1 MSLRGRLLL
10 AMLALAAVGLAASGL
25 ATWLALRA
33 FLVGRVDQQLTAAR
47 VQVTEA
53 VQADGPQALDRFEG
67 QGAARLGLDSG
78 WAEVRQAGRRVRL
91 VDLGGTGQDAH
102 GGWRGQGPPWAG
114 RGRFAAAPPALP
126 ADLPGRV
133 VELTADPEGRRGFP
147 YRVQAGPVAGG
158 GLVVAVAVP
167 LAGVFE
173 TLGRLVVVEVLVG
186 AAVLAVL
193 ALLALRLVRV
203 GLRPLD
209 GIAAT
214 AGAIAAGDLTR
225 RVRPAEPGTEVG
237 RLGLALNAMLGQIEA
252 AFAERRAS
260 EARLRRFVADAS
272 HELRTPLTSI
282 RGYAELF
289 RRGAASRPEDLVTT
303 MRRIEEEA
311 ERMGVLVDELL
322 LLARLDQG
330 RPLDRRPVDLAE
342 VAAEAVEQARVIDPG
357 RPLEL
362 AASGPVVVLGDRERL
377 HQVAANL
384 LANVRAHTAPGTA
397 ARVEVA
403 AADGRAVL
411 QVADQGPGMH
421 PEQAA
426 RAFERFYRAD
436 PARSRGAGGAGLGL
450 SIVAA
455 IAQAHGGRAT
465 VASAP
470 GRGTTVRV
478 ALPLGERAG

>member
-10 AMLALAAVGLAASGL
+10 AMLTLAAVGLAASGL

-47 VQVTEA
+47 IQVEEA
-53 VQADGPQALDRFEG
+53 VRADGAQGADRFQG
-67 QGAARLGLDSG
+67 QGAARLGLESG
-78 WAEVRQAGRRVRL
+78 WVEVREAGRRVRL
-91 VDLGGTGQDAH
+91 VALGQA
-102 GGWRGQGPPWAG
+102 GGDGHQGWQGRGPPWQG
-114 RGRFAAAPPALP
+114 RGRFAAEPPQLP
-126 ADLPGRV
+126 RDLSGRV
-133 VELTADPEGRRGFP
+133 AGFTAEPQGGRGMP

-158 GLVVAVAVP
+158 DLAVAVAVP

-173 TLGRLVVVEVLVG
+173 TLGRLLLVEALVG
-186 AAVLAVL
+186 AVVLAAL

-214 AGAIAAGDLTR
+214 AGAIAAGDLSR
-225 RVRPAEPGTEVG
+225 RVRPAEPTTEVG

-289 RRGAASRPEDLVTT
+289 RRGAASRPEDLATT

-330 RPLDRRPVDLAE
+330 RPLEREPVDLAE

-362 AASGPVVVLGDRERL
+362 DAPGPVVVLGDRQRL
-377 HQVAANL
+377 SQVAANL
-384 LANVRAHTAPGTA
+384 LANVRMHTAAGTA
-397 ARVEVA
+397 ARVAVA
-403 AADGRAVL
+403 AAGGRAL
-411 QVADQGPGMH
+411 LEVADRGDGMA

-426 RAFERFYRAD
+426 RVFERFYRTD
-436 PARSRGAGGAGLGL
+436 PGRSRGKGGAGLGL

-465 VASAP
+465 VTSAP
-470 GRGTTVRV
+470 GQGASFRV
-478 ALPLGERAG
+478 ELPLRQHAG

>member
-1 MSLRGRLLL
+1 
-10 AMLALAAVGLAASGL
+10 
-25 ATWLALRA
+25 
-33 FLVGRVDQQLTAAR
+33 
-47 VQVTEA
+47 
-53 VQADGPQALDRFEG
+53 
-67 QGAARLGLDSG
+67 
-78 WAEVRQAGRRVRL
+78 
-91 VDLGGTGQDAH
+91 
-102 GGWRGQGPPWAG
+102 
-114 RGRFAAAPPALP
+114 
-126 ADLPGRV
+126 
-133 VELTADPEGRRGFP
+133 
-147 YRVQAGPVAGG
+147 
-158 GLVVAVAVP
+158 
-167 LAGVFE
+167 
-173 TLGRLVVVEVLVG
+173 
-186 AAVLAVL
+186 
-193 ALLALRLVRV
+193 V

-225 RVRPAEPGTEVG
+225 RVRPAEPTTEVG

-289 RRGAASRPEDLVTT
+289 RRGAASRPEDLATT

-362 AASGPVVVLGDRERL
+362 AAPGPVVVLGDRERL

-384 LANVRAHTAPGTA
+384 LANVRMHTAPGTA

-403 AADGRAVL
+403 AAGGRAVL

-426 RAFERFYRAD
+426 RAFERFYRSD
-436 PARSRGAGGAGLGL
+436 PSRSRGMGGAGLGL

-455 IAQAHGGRAT
+455 IAQAHGGRAS
-465 VASAP
+465 VSSAP
-470 GRGTTVRV
+470 GRGVSVRV
-478 ALPLGERAG
+478 ELPLRERAG

>member
-10 AMLALAAVGLAASGL
+10 AMLTLAAVGLAASGL
-25 ATWLALRA
+25 ATWLALRS

-47 VQVTEA
+47 IQVEEA
-53 VQADGPQALDRFEG
+53 VRADGAQGADRFQG
-67 QGAARLGLDSG
+67 QGSARLGLESG
-78 WAEVRQAGRRVRL
+78 WVEVTEAGRRVRL
-91 VDLGGTGQDAH
+91 VALGQA
-102 GGWRGQGPPWAG
+102 GGDGHQGWQGRGPPWQG
-114 RGRFAAAPPALP
+114 RGRSAAEPPRLP
-126 ADLPGRV
+126 RDLSSRV
-133 VELTADPEGRRGFP
+133 VGFTAEPQGGHGLP

-158 GLVVAVAVP
+158 DLAVAVAVP

-173 TLGRLVVVEVLVG
+173 TLGRLLLVEALVG
-186 AAVLAVL
+186 ALVLAAL

-209 GIAAT
+209 GIATT
-214 AGAIAAGDLTR
+214 AGAIAAGDLSR
-225 RVRPAEPGTEVG
+225 RVRPAEPTTEVG

-289 RRGAASRPEDLVTT
+289 RRGAASRPEDLATT

-330 RPLDRRPVDLAE
+330 RPLEREPVDLAE

-362 AASGPVVVLGDRERL
+362 DAPGPVVVLGDRQRL
-377 HQVAANL
+377 GQLAANL
-384 LANVRAHTAPGTA
+384 LANVRMHTAAGTA
-397 ARVEVA
+397 ARVAVA
-403 AADGRAVL
+403 AAGGRAL
-411 QVADQGPGMH
+411 LEVADRGEGMA

-426 RAFERFYRAD
+426 RVFERFYRTD
-436 PARSRGAGGAGLGL
+436 PGRSRAKGGAGLGL

-465 VASAP
+465 VTSAP
-470 GRGTTVRV
+470 GQGASFRV
-478 ALPLGERAG
+478 ELPLRQRAG

>member
-47 VQVTEA
+47 IQVEEA
-53 VQADGPQALDRFEG
+53 VRADGAQGADRFEG
-67 QGAARLGLDSG
+67 QGAARLGLESG
-78 WAEVRQAGRRVRL
+78 WVEVREAGRRVRL
-91 VDLGGTGQDAH
+91 VALGQAGVDGHQ
-102 GGWRGQGPPWAG
+102 GWQGRGPPWQG
-114 RGRFAAAPPALP
+114 RGRFAAEPPQLP
-126 ADLPGRV
+126 RDLSGRV
-133 VELTADPEGRRGFP
+133 AGFTAEPQGGRGMP

-158 GLVVAVAVP
+158 DLAVAVAVP

-173 TLGRLVVVEVLVG
+173 TLGRLLLVEALVG
-186 AAVLAVL
+186 AVVLAAL

-214 AGAIAAGDLTR
+214 AGAIAAGDLSR
-225 RVRPAEPGTEVG
+225 RVRPAEPTTEVG

-289 RRGAASRPEDLVTT
+289 RRGAASRPEDLATT

-330 RPLDRRPVDLAE
+330 RPLEREPVDLAE

-362 AASGPVVVLGDRERL
+362 DAPGPVVVLGDRQRL
-377 HQVAANL
+377 SQVAANL
-384 LANVRAHTAPGTA
+384 LANVRMHTAAGTA
-397 ARVEVA
+397 ARVAVA
-403 AADGRAVL
+403 AAGGRAL
-411 QVADQGPGMH
+411 LEVADRGDGMA

-426 RAFERFYRAD
+426 RVFERFYRTD
-436 PARSRGAGGAGLGL
+436 PGRSRGKGGAGLGL

-465 VASAP
+465 VTSAP
-470 GRGTTVRV
+470 GEGTSFRV
-478 ALPLGERAG
+478 ELPLRQHAG

>member
-1 MSLRGRLLL
+1 
-10 AMLALAAVGLAASGL
+10 
-25 ATWLALRA
+25 
-33 FLVGRVDQQLTAAR
+33 
-47 VQVTEA
+47 
-53 VQADGPQALDRFEG
+53 
-67 QGAARLGLDSG
+67 
-78 WAEVRQAGRRVRL
+78 
-91 VDLGGTGQDAH
+91 
-102 GGWRGQGPPWAG
+102 
-114 RGRFAAAPPALP
+114 
-126 ADLPGRV
+126 
-133 VELTADPEGRRGFP
+133 
-147 YRVQAGPVAGG
+147 
-158 GLVVAVAVP
+158 
-167 LAGVFE
+167 
-173 TLGRLVVVEVLVG
+173 
-186 AAVLAVL
+186 
-193 ALLALRLVRV
+193 VRV

-289 RRGAASRPEDLVTT
+289 RRGAAARPEDLATT

>member
-47 VQVTEA
+47 IQVEEA
-53 VQADGPQALDRFEG
+53 VRADGAQGADRFEG
-67 QGAARLGLDSG
+67 QGAARLGLESG
-78 WAEVRQAGRRVRL
+78 WVEVREAGRRVRL
-91 VDLGGTGQDAH
+91 VALGQA
-102 GGWRGQGPPWAG
+102 GGDGHQGWQGRGPPWQG
-114 RGRFAAAPPALP
+114 RGRFAAEPPQLP
-126 ADLPGRV
+126 RDLSGRV
-133 VELTADPEGRRGFP
+133 AGFTAEPQGGRGMP

-158 GLVVAVAVP
+158 DLAVAVAVP

-173 TLGRLVVVEVLVG
+173 TLGRLLLVEALVG
-186 AAVLAVL
+186 AVVLAAL

-214 AGAIAAGDLTR
+214 AGAIAAGDLSR
-225 RVRPAEPGTEVG
+225 RVRPAEPTTEVG

-289 RRGAASRPEDLVTT
+289 RRGAASRPEDLATT

-330 RPLDRRPVDLAE
+330 RPLEREPVDLAE

-362 AASGPVVVLGDRERL
+362 DAPGPVVVLGDRQRL
-377 HQVAANL
+377 SQVAANL
-384 LANVRAHTAPGTA
+384 LANVRMHTAAGTA
-397 ARVEVA
+397 ARVAVA
-403 AADGRAVL
+403 AAGGRAL
-411 QVADQGPGMH
+411 LEVADRGDGMA

-426 RAFERFYRAD
+426 RVFERFYRTD
-436 PARSRGAGGAGLGL
+436 PGRSRGKGGAGLGL

-455 IAQAHGGRAT
+455 IAQAHGGRAMVT
-465 VASAP
+465 SAP
-470 GRGTTVRV
+470 GEGASFRV
-478 ALPLGERAG
+478 ELPLRQHAG

>member
-1 MSLRGRLLL
+1 
-10 AMLALAAVGLAASGL
+10 
-25 ATWLALRA
+25 
-33 FLVGRVDQQLTAAR
+33 
-47 VQVTEA
+47 
-53 VQADGPQALDRFEG
+53 
-67 QGAARLGLDSG
+67 
-78 WAEVRQAGRRVRL
+78 VRL

-114 RGRFAAAPPALP
+114 RGRSAASPPALP

-133 VELTADPEGRRGFP
+133 VEFTAEPEGRRGFP
-147 YRVQAGPVAGG
+147 YRVQAGPAAG

-173 TLGRLVVVEVLVG
+173 TLGRLVLAEVLVG

-193 ALLALRLVRV
+193 AVLALRLVRV

-209 GIAAT
+209 DIAAT

-289 RRGAASRPEDLVTT
+289 RRGAASRPEDLATT

-311 ERMGVLVDELL
+311 ERMGVLADELL

-403 AADGRAVL
+403 ATDGHAVL

-436 PARSRGAGGAGLGL
+436 SARSRGAGGAGLGL

-470 GRGTTVRV
+470 GRGATVRV
-478 ALPLGERAG
+478 ELPLPERAG

>member
-25 ATWLALRA
+25 ATWLVLRA

-47 VQVTEA
+47 VQVAEA
-53 VQADGPQALDRFEG
+53 VQADGVAALDRFEG
-67 QGAARLGLDSG
+67 QGPARLGLESG

-102 GGWRGQGPPWAG
+102 GGWRRQGPPWAG
-114 RGRFAAAPPALP
+114 RGRFTAAPPALP

-133 VELTADPEGRRGFP
+133 VELTADPEGGRGFP

-173 TLGRLVVVEVLVG
+173 TLGRLVLAEVLVG

-225 RVRPAEPGTEVG
+225 RVQPAEPGTEVG

-289 RRGAASRPEDLVTT
+289 RRGAAARPEDLATT

-362 AASGPVVVLGDRERL
+362 AAPGPVVVLGDRERL

-455 IAQAHGGRAT
+455 IAHAHGGRAT
-465 VASAP
+465 VTSAP
-470 GRGTTVRV
+470 GRGATIRV
-478 ALPLGERAG
+478 ELPLQERAG

>member
-47 VQVTEA
+47 VQVAEA
-53 VQADGPQALDRFEG
+53 VAAGGPQALDRFEG
-67 QGAARLGLDSG
+67 QGAARLGLDAG
-78 WAEVRQAGRRVRL
+78 WAELRQAGRRVRL

-126 ADLPGRV
+126 AELPGRV
-133 VELTADPEGRRGFP
+133 VQFTADPEGRRGFP

-158 GLVVAVAVP
+158 MVVAVAVP

-173 TLGRLVVVEVLVG
+173 TLGRLVLAQALVG

-225 RVRPAEPGTEVG
+225 RVQPAEPGTEVG

-289 RRGAASRPEDLVTT
+289 RRGAASRPEDLATT

-362 AASGPVVVLGDRERL
+362 AAPGPVVVLGDRERL

-465 VASAP
+465 VAAAP
-470 GRGTTVRV
+470 GRGATVRV
-478 ALPLGERAG
+478 ELPLQERPG